1 LKTDFL
7 QVIEN
12 IIAQRGE
19 VPVSRRAP
27 LDFATMAL
35 VMRGASAAREDF
47 AILVGTDVAD
57 EQIDL
62 LAAGFAIARIEYP
75 DLNTAEQI
83 HRVDQLAMRV
93 KRLVRPAA
101 DPRDIVLALN
111 HVLFEVEAFRGNRD
125 DYYDPLN
132 SFLNDVLDRK
142 VGIPITLSILYMEVA
157 RRVGFPMSGVGM
169 PGHFL
174 LKYYDIDG
182 RDTLIDVYE
191 NGRIVS
197 PADCQSRLDQIY
209 SGQVPLQPDFLQ
221 PVGRRQILTRVLNN
235 LKSIYLNSR
244 NFRKALP
251 VVDLILTI
259 YPRSP
264 EDVKAR
270 ALLRYS
276 VGQLRGSVEDFEDY
290 LKMSPE
296 ASDADEIRQTALS
309 IRRTMANMN

>member
-1 LKTDFL
+1 
-7 QVIEN
+7 
-12 IIAQRGE
+12 
-19 VPVSRRAP
+19 
-27 LDFATMAL
+27 MAL
-35 VMRGASAAREDF
+35 MIRGASGAREDF
-47 AILVGTDVAD
+47 AMLVGNEVAD

-62 LAAGFAIARIEYP
+62 LAAAFAIARTEYP
-75 DLNTAEQI
+75 ELNSAEQI
-83 HRVDQLAMRV
+83 HRVNQLAMRV

-101 DPRDIVLALN
+101 DPRDIVWALN
-111 HVLFEVEAFRGNRD
+111 YVLFEVESFRGNRD
-125 DYYDPLN
+125 DYYDPRN

-142 VGIPITLSILYMEVA
+142 LGIPITLSVLYMEVA

-197 PADCQSRLDQIY
+197 AADCQGRLDQIY
-209 SGQVPLQPDFLQ
+209 SGQVPLQPEFLQ

-251 VVDLILTI
+251 IVDLILTI

-276 VGQLRGSVEDFEDY
+276 VGQLRGAVEDFEDY

-296 ASDADEIRQTALS
+296 ASDADDIRQTSLA
-309 IRRTMANMN
+309 IRRTMASMN